1 MKTTTTERKKPVRRT
16 ALKRFEAMRI
26 EALEVQLMC
35 MKGGDLVLAEACIE
49 MGNTARDALL
59 MRVSDDSSPTS
70 FDTTGTGGPPA

>member
-16 ALKRFEAMRI
+16 ALQRFEAMRI

-35 MKGGDLVLAEACIE
+35 MKAGEPVLAEASGE

-59 MRVSDDSSPTS
+59 MRVSEDSSPTD
-70 FDTTGTGGPPA
+70 FETTGTGGPHS